1 MKFNNYSSLTR
12 ILPCLILILTEQ
24 IAGLLHGY
32 RLKSLSVSLR
42 NHGEDT
48 AVSCVSTTVSDEKT
62 RKFLDWADA
71 EGISGNNV
79 RIRSDAFNLFIH
91 FHYIYSTSKEIA
103 FEKLYRTI
111 FFGCQTSTVRQ
122 IVD

>member
-1 MKFNNYSSLTR
+1 MKFNNHSSLTR
-12 ILPCLILILTEQ
+12 ILPCLILVLTEQ
-24 IAGLLHGY
+24 IAGLLNGY

-71 EGISGNNV
+71 EGISGNSV
-79 RIRSDAFNLFIH
+79 RRQSGAFNHFTH
-91 FHYIYSTSKEIA
+91 FHYIYSTSKERA
-103 FEKLYRTI
+103 FE
-111 FFGCQTSTVRQ
+111 
-122 IVD
+122 